1 VWSEGMLMGKETF
14 LNYMNGENTRKVQ
27 IYITKHPNE
36 KKK

>member
-1 VWSEGMLMGKETF
+1 MWIRTQTIKKKSRTKI
-14 LNYMNGENTRKVQ
+14 NGENTRKVQ